1 MLFGFGLI
9 DLSDMERRFFTGF
22 DSGKPYPFI
31 YLQID
36 NGGGIFL
43 HSLLWCHP
51 PTTTVND
58 NISGRESCHSVIP
71 VDCKH
76 NQCFF
81 YICWG
86 YARATINFIL
96 EYSYRQVGLYHC
108 RPCLVL
114 KASKYLQ
121 WKLFQ
126 RTLSEIIG
134 YHNRLPYNRFSTS

>member
-9 DLSDMERRFFTGF
+9 DLSDIERRLFFTGF

-36 NGGGIFL
+36 NGGRNLPAQSIIVP
-43 HSLLWCHP
+43 P
-51 PTTTVND
+51 PTTSLND
-58 NISGRESCHSVIP
+58 NISGRGSCHSVFP

-96 EYSYRQVGLYHC
+96 EYSYRQVGLYH
-108 RPCLVL
+108 
-114 KASKYLQ
+114 
-121 WKLFQ
+121 
-126 RTLSEIIG
+126 
-134 YHNRLPYNRFSTS
+134 